1 MAGTWWRACEGGS
14 GPLGRRIVRVLMLVL
29 LGLGLVGCKAELL
42 SKVDEVDANLAL
54 TVLYSDGITASK
66 TAVENG
72 LWKVEVDQDD
82 FQRALAVTTNQGVP
96 RERFSTM
103 GDLFKKEGLVS
114 TPTEVRM
121 RHLYALSQEL
131 SSTLSHIDGVI
142 SARVH
147 PVMPVNDP
155 LSTRVQ
161 APSAAVFIKH
171 AAGADLQQLAPA
183 IKTLVA
189 RSIEGLNE
197 ANVSLTFVATRG
209 VLLPPRAKGLWAM
222 VAGSDVVMLLVAGL
236 AVVMGAL
243 GWLLWRQSKTG
254 DARGAPSQ
262 LDHSAGVAAIPRLNA
277 PAVTL
282 RQRMRKV
289 LRRPTTVPVRQ

>member
-1 MAGTWWRACEGGS
+1 MS
-14 GPLGRRIVRVLMLVL
+14 GPEVMTRLRSGQWSIRSMRVLVTITIS
-29 LGLGLVGCKAELL
+29 LGLIACKAELL
-42 SKVDEVDANLAL
+42 GKVDEVDANMAL

-66 TAVENG
+66 LAVEND
-72 LWKVEVDQDD
+72 LWSVEVDQED
-82 FQRALAVTTNQGVP
+82 FQRALAVITNQGVP

-131 SSTLSHIDGVI
+131 SSTLSQIDGVV

-155 LSTRVQ
+155 LATRIQ
-161 APSAAVFIKH
+161 SPSAAVFIKH
-171 AAGADLQQLAPA
+171 TTGADLQQLAPA

-197 ANVSLTFVATRG
+197 SNVSLTFVASRG
-209 VLLPPRAKGLWAM
+209 VSLPPRPKGLW
-222 VAGSDVVMLLVAGL
+222 GLVAASDWLMLIVGCL
-236 AVVMGAL
+236 SIASGTL
-243 GWLLWRQSKTG
+243 GWLLWRHSVAPDPSKAPLLSTG
-254 DARGAPSQ
+254 VQVIPQ
-262 LDHSAGVAAIPRLNA
+262 LGSPASSVTQRLRKA
-277 PAVTL
+277 LL
-282 RQRMRKV
+282 RKAEA
-289 LRRPTTVPVRQ
+289 PVRQ